1 MTENPAEPLIF
12 FIEGTPIPQGSKTA
26 IRHGTRARLIE
37 ANKRLKPWRNTLQ
50 TALANQAAG
59 RRIEGPFTIHLSFL
73 FTPPQRPRYR
83 NANGAGIHAVKP
95 DVDKL
100 TRAVL
105 DSLTAADI
113 IDDDAR
119 CLTLT
124 ATKNYTTK
132 LHPSPGVRIII
143 VPANH

>member
-1 MTENPAEPLIF
+1 MTKHPEPLIF
-12 FIEGTPIPQGSKTA
+12 FVRGTPIPQGSKTA
-26 IRHGTRARLIE
+26 IRHGRRARLIE

-50 TALANQAAG
+50 TALAAKAEG
-59 RRIEGPFTIHLSFL
+59 RRVPGPFTIYLDFR

-83 NANGAGIHAVKP
+83 DPNGAGIHAVKP

-119 CLTLT
+119 CVALT
-124 ATKNYTTK
+124 ATKNYTDK
-132 LHPSPGVRIII
+132 FHPSPGVRIII
-143 VPANH
+143 EPTTH

>member
-1 MTENPAEPLIF
+1 MTAEPLTF

-37 ANKRLKPWRNTLQ
+37 ANKRLKPWRATLQ
-50 TALANQAAG
+50 TALAAQSAG
-59 RRIEGPFTIHLSFL
+59 RRIEGPFTAELNFL
-73 FTPPQRPRYR
+73 FIPPQRPRYR
-83 NANGAGIHAVKP
+83 DTNGEGIHAVKP

-105 DSLTAADI
+105 DSLTNADI

-119 CLTLT
+119 CTHLT

-132 LHPSPGVRIII
+132 DHPTPGVHITIT
-143 VPANH
+143 PNSN

>member
-1 MTENPAEPLIF
+1 MTERPAEPLIF

-26 IRHGTRARLIE
+26 IRHGRRARLIE

-50 TALANQAAG
+50 TALAAQAAG
-59 RRIEGPFTIHLSFL
+59 RRVPGPFTIYLDFR

-83 NANGAGIHAVKP
+83 NANGVGIHAVKP

-105 DSLTAADI
+105 DSLTAVDI

-119 CLTLT
+119 CFTLT

-143 VPANH
+143 VPTNH

>member
-1 MTENPAEPLIF
+1 MTEEPEPLIF
-12 FIEGTPIPQGSKTA
+12 FIAGTPTPQGSKTA
-26 IRHGTRARLIE
+26 IRHGRRARLIE

-50 TALANQAAG
+50 TALAAQAAG
-59 RRIEGPFTIHLSFL
+59 RRIPGPFTIYLDFR

-83 NANGAGIHAVKP
+83 DPNGAGIHAVKP

-119 CLTLT
+119 CTTLI

-132 LHPSPGVRIII
+132 LHPTPGVRIII
-143 VPANH
+143 EPTTH

>member
-1 MTENPAEPLIF
+1 MTEHQEPLTF
-12 FIEGTPIPQGSKTA
+12 FVGGTPIPQGSKTA

-37 ANKRLKPWRNTLQ
+37 ANKKLKPWRNTLQ
-50 TALANQAAG
+50 TALTAQAAG
-59 RRIEGPFTIHLSFL
+59 RRIEGPFIIYLDFR
-73 FTPPQRPRYR
+73 FTPPQRPRYL
-83 NANGAGIHAVKP
+83 NPYGLGIHAVKP

-105 DSLTAADI
+105 DSLTNADI

-119 CLTLT
+119 CTTLI

-132 LHPSPGVRIII
+132 LHPRPGVRIII
-143 VPANH
+143 EPTTH

>member
-1 MTENPAEPLIF
+1 MTENPAEPLTF

-26 IRHGTRARLIE
+26 IRHGRRARLIE

-50 TALANQAAG
+50 TALAAQAAG
-59 RRIEGPFTIHLSFL
+59 RRVPGPFTIYLAFR

-83 NANGAGIHAVKP
+83 NANGVGIHAVKP

-119 CLTLT
+119 CIALT

-143 VPANH
+143 VPTNH

>member
-1 MTENPAEPLIF
+1 MTEHPEPLTF

-26 IRHGTRARLIE
+26 IRHGRRARLIE
-37 ANKRLKPWRNTLQ
+37 ANKRLKPWRNT
-50 TALANQAAG
+50 
-59 RRIEGPFTIHLSFL
+59 
-73 FTPPQRPRYR
+73 
-83 NANGAGIHAVKP
+83 NGEGIHAVKP

-119 CLTLT
+119 CATLT

-132 LHPSPGVRIII
+132 RHPTPGVRITII
-143 VPANH
+143 PNND

>member
-1 MTENPAEPLIF
+1 MTELEPLTF
-12 FIEGTPIPQGSKTA
+12 FIAGTPIPQGSKTA
-26 IRHGTRARLIE
+26 IRHGRRARLIE

-50 TALANQAAG
+50 TALAAQAAG
-59 RRIEGPFTIHLSFL
+59 LRVPGPFTIYLDFR
-73 FTPPQRPRYR
+73 FDPPQRPRYR
-83 NANGAGIHAVKP
+83 NTQGAGIHAVKP

-100 TRAVL
+100 TRAIL

-119 CLTLT
+119 CTALT

-132 LHPSPGVRIII
+132 RHPTPGVRIII
-143 VPANH
+143 TPLND

>member
-1 MTENPAEPLIF
+1 MTEHQEPLTF
-12 FIEGTPIPQGSKTA
+12 FVGGTPIPQGSKTA

-37 ANKRLKPWRNTLQ
+37 ANKKLKPWRNTLQ
-50 TALANQAAG
+50 TALAAQAAG
-59 RRIEGPFTIHLSFL
+59 RRIEGPFTIYLDFRFS
-73 FTPPQRPRYR
+73 PPQRPRYR
-83 NANGAGIHAVKP
+83 DANGKGIHAVKP
-95 DVDKL
+95 DADKL

-119 CLTLT
+119 CTTLV

-132 LHPSPGVRIII
+132 LHPNPGVRIII
-143 VPANH
+143 EPTTH

>member
-1 MTENPAEPLIF
+1 MTEHPEPLIF

-37 ANKRLKPWRNTLQ
+37 ANKKLKPWRNTLQ
-50 TALANQAAG
+50 TALTAQAAG
-59 RRIEGPFTIHLSFL
+59 RRIEGPFTIRLSFL

-83 NANGAGIHAVKP
+83 NANGEGIHAVKP

-105 DSLTAADI
+105 DSLTNADI

-119 CLTLT
+119 CT
-124 ATKNYTTK
+124 APAATEIYTTK
-132 LHPSPGVRIII
+132 LHPWPGVRIII
-143 VPANH
+143 EPTTH

>member
-1 MTENPAEPLIF
+1 M
-12 FIEGTPIPQGSKTA
+12 
-26 IRHGTRARLIE
+26 
-37 ANKRLKPWRNTLQ
+37 
-50 TALANQAAG
+50 
-59 RRIEGPFTIHLSFL
+59 
-73 FTPPQRPRYR
+73 
-83 NANGAGIHAVKP
+83 
-95 DVDKL
+95 DKL

-119 CLTLT
+119 CTTLT

-143 VPANH
+143 VPNNH

>member
-37 ANKRLKPWRNTLQ
+37 ANKRLKPWRATLQ

-83 NANGAGIHAVKP
+83 NANGEGIHAVKP

-105 DSLTAADI
+105 DSLTNADI

-119 CLTLT
+119 CTHLI

-132 LHPSPGVRIII
+132 GHPTPGVYIII
-143 VPANH
+143 EPTTD

>member
-1 MTENPAEPLIF
+1 MTEHSEPLTF
-12 FIEGTPIPQGSKTA
+12 FVRGTPIPQGSKTA

-37 ANKRLKPWRNTLQ
+37 ANKKLKPWRNTLQ
-50 TALANQAAG
+50 TALAAQAAG
-59 RRIEGPFTIHLSFL
+59 RRIEGPFTIYLDFRFS
-73 FTPPQRPRYR
+73 PPQRPRYR
-83 NANGAGIHAVKP
+83 DANGKGIHAVKP

-119 CLTLT
+119 CTTLV

-132 LHPSPGVRIII
+132 GHPTPGVYIII
-143 VPANH
+143 EPTTD

>member
-1 MTENPAEPLIF
+1 MTEHPEPLTF
-12 FIEGTPIPQGSKTA
+12 FIAGTPIPQGSKTA
-26 IRHGTRARLIE
+26 IRHGRRARLIE
-37 ANKRLKPWRNTLQ
+37 ANKKLKPWRTTLQ
-50 TALANQAAG
+50 TALAAQAAG
-59 RRIEGPFTIHLSFL
+59 RRIEGPFTIYLDFR
-73 FTPPQRPRYR
+73 FDPPQRPRYR
-83 NANGAGIHAVKP
+83 DANGAGIHAVKP

-105 DSLTAADI
+105 DSLTNANI

-119 CLTLT
+119 CITLT

-143 VPANH
+143 EPTNH

>member
-1 MTENPAEPLIF
+1 MTNHPAPLTF

-50 TALANQAAG
+50 TALAAQAAG
-59 RRIEGPFTIHLSFL
+59 RRIEGPFTAELNFL
-73 FTPPQRPRYR
+73 FTPPQRPRFKDQDG
-83 NANGAGIHAVKP
+83 NSIHAVKP

-105 DSLTAADI
+105 DSLTNANI

-119 CLTLT
+119 CTHLT

-143 VPANH
+143 VPTNH

>member
-1 MTENPAEPLIF
+1 MTEHPEPLTF

-26 IRHGTRARLIE
+26 IRHGRRARLIE

-50 TALANQAAG
+50 TALAAQAAG

-83 NANGAGIHAVKP
+83 DPNGKGIHAVKP

-119 CLTLT
+119 CTHLI
-124 ATKNYTTK
+124 ATKNYTTEG
-132 LHPSPGVRIII
+132 HPTPGVYIII
-143 VPANH
+143 EPTTD

>member
-1 MTENPAEPLIF
+1 MTEEPEPLIF
-12 FIEGTPIPQGSKTA
+12 FIAGTPIPQGSKTA
-26 IRHGTRARLIE
+26 IRHGRRARLIE
-37 ANKRLKPWRNTLQ
+37 ANKKLKPWRATLQ
-50 TALANQAAG
+50 TALAAQAEG
-59 RRIEGPFTIHLSFL
+59 RRVPGPFTIYLDFR

-83 NANGAGIHAVKP
+83 DPNGAGIHAVKP

-119 CLTLT
+119 CTT
-124 ATKNYTTK
+124 IVATKNYTDK
-132 LHPSPGVRIII
+132 LKPRPGVSITIIPI
-143 VPANH
+143 NG

>member
-1 MTENPAEPLIF
+1 MTEPEPLTF
-12 FIEGTPIPQGSKTA
+12 FIAGTPIPQGSKTA
-26 IRHGTRARLIE
+26 IRHGRRARLIE
-37 ANKRLKPWRNTLQ
+37 ANKKLKPWRNTLQ

-83 NANGAGIHAVKP
+83 DPNGEGIHAVKP

-105 DSLTAADI
+105 DSLTTADI

-119 CLTLT
+119 CTT
-124 ATKNYTTK
+124 IHATKNYTTEG
-132 LHPSPGVRIII
+132 HPTPGVYIII
-143 VPANH
+143 EPDTH

>member
-1 MTENPAEPLIF
+1 MAEHPEPLTF
-12 FIEGTPIPQGSKTA
+12 FVRGTPIPQGSKTA
-26 IRHGTRARLIE
+26 IRHGRRARLIE

-50 TALANQAAG
+50 TALAAQAAG
-59 RRIEGPFTIHLSFL
+59 RRVPGPFTIYLDFR
-73 FTPPQRPRYR
+73 FTPPQRPRFR
-83 NANGAGIHAVKP
+83 DPNGAGIHAVKP

-119 CLTLT
+119 CTTLI
-124 ATKNYTTK
+124 ATKTYTTK

-143 VPANH
+143 EAATH

>member
-1 MTENPAEPLIF
+1 MTEHQEPLTF
-12 FIEGTPIPQGSKTA
+12 FVGGTPIPQGSKTA

-50 TALANQAAG
+50 TALTAQAAG

-83 NANGAGIHAVKP
+83 DPNGKGIHAVKP

-119 CLTLT
+119 CTHLI
-124 ATKNYTTK
+124 ATKNYTAK
-132 LHPSPGVRIII
+132 GHPTPGVYIII
-143 VPANH
+143 EPDTH

>member
-1 MTENPAEPLIF
+1 MTEHQEPLTF
-12 FIEGTPIPQGSKTA
+12 FIAGTPIPQGSKTA

-37 ANKRLKPWRNTLQ
+37 ANKRLKPWRTTLQ
-50 TALANQAAG
+50 TALAAQAAG
-59 RRIEGPFTIHLSFL
+59 RRVPGPFTIYLDFRFS
-73 FTPPQRPRYR
+73 PPQRPRYR
-83 NANGAGIHAVKP
+83 DPNSKGIHAVKP

-119 CLTLT
+119 CTHLI
-124 ATKNYTTK
+124 ATKNYTDK

-143 VPANH
+143 EPDTH

>member
-1 MTENPAEPLIF
+1 MAKHPAPLTF

-37 ANKRLKPWRNTLQ
+37 ANKRLKPWRTTLQ
-50 TALANQAAG
+50 TALADQAAG
-59 RRIEGPFTIHLSFL
+59 RRIEGPFTADLNFL
-73 FTPPQRPRYR
+73 FTPPQRPRFKDQDG
-83 NANGAGIHAVKP
+83 NSVHAVKP

-105 DSLTAADI
+105 DSLTNANI

-119 CLTLT
+119 CTRLT
-124 ATKNYTTK
+124 ATKNYTT
-132 LHPSPGVRIII
+132 PNQPTPGVHITIT
-143 VPANH
+143 PNTH

>member
-1 MTENPAEPLIF
+1 MTETDPTPLTF
-12 FIEGTPIPQGSKTA
+12 FVRGTPIPQGSKTA
-26 IRHGTRARLIE
+26 IRHGRRARLIE

-50 TALANQAAG
+50 TALADQAAG
-59 RRIEGPFTIHLSFL
+59 RRVPGPFAVYLDFR
-73 FTPPQRPRYR
+73 FPPPQRPRYR
-83 NANGAGIHAVKP
+83 DPNGAGIHAVKP

-119 CLTLT
+119 CTTLI
-124 ATKNYTTK
+124 ATKNYTNK
-132 LHPSPGVRIII
+132 RHPTPGVRIII
-143 VPANH
+143 EAATH

>member
-1 MTENPAEPLIF
+1 MTEEPEPLTF
-12 FIEGTPIPQGSKTA
+12 FIAGTPIPQGSKTA

-37 ANKRLKPWRNTLQ
+37 ANKKLKPWRNTLQ
-50 TALANQAAG
+50 TALAAQAAG
-59 RRIEGPFTIHLSFL
+59 RRVPGPFTIYLDFR
-73 FTPPQRPRYR
+73 FDPPQRPRYR
-83 NANGAGIHAVKP
+83 DTNGEGIHAVKP

-119 CLTLT
+119 CATLT

-132 LHPSPGVRIII
+132 RHPTPGVRITII
-143 VPANH
+143 PNND

>member
-1 MTENPAEPLIF
+1 MTEHQEPLTF
-12 FIEGTPIPQGSKTA
+12 FVGGTPIPQGSKTA

-50 TALANQAAG
+50 TALTAQAAG

-83 NANGAGIHAVKP
+83 DPNGKGIHAVKP

-119 CLTLT
+119 CTHLI
-124 ATKNYTTK
+124 ATKSYTTK
-132 LHPSPGVRIII
+132 LHPWPGVRIII
-143 VPANH
+143 EPTTH